1 MRSLGCTEA
10 VRLLRSKGF
19 RVYCLGLHDNL
30 GLARMK
36 RVLSNASVTKEAS
49 DFLLSLRKSS
59 VA

>member
-1 MRSLGCTEA
+1 MRSLGSTKA
-10 VRLLRSKGF
+10 LRLPRGKGF

-36 RVLSNASVTKEAS
+36 RVLSNVSVTKEAS
-49 DFLLSLRKSS
+49 DFLLFLRKSS

>member
-19 RVYCLGLHDNL
+19 RVYSLGLHDNL

-36 RVLSNASVTKEAS
+36 RVLSNVSVTKEAS
-49 DFLLSLRKSS
+49 DFLLSLR
-59 VA
+59 

>member
-1 MRSLGCTEA
+1 MSSLGCIEA

-30 GLARMK
+30 GFARMK
-36 RVLSNASVTKEAS
+36 RVLSNVSVTKEAC
-49 DFLLSLRKSS
+49 DFRLFLRKSS